1 MTTIKDV
8 ANKAEV
14 SVATVSRVLNN
25 KGYLKEETK
34 KKVEKVIKELDYT
47 PNSVA
52 KTLYTKKSDTIGVLI
67 PDITNPFFSELYTT
81 IEDYAEKQG
90 QQLLLFNSNYD
101 INREKKLLKQLNS
114 KLIDSVIIISE
125 NLTEKDLLNV
135 RIPTVILD
143 RKISEKISS
152 ISVDNYKGG
161 KRAARYLLDS
171 GCEMIAHI
179 TGPKYNEAAIERTKG
194 FYDEMKNS
202 KVKYTVVQGI
212 YDVKKV
218 VKLFLNLFRD
228 HPTIDGVFAG
238 NDIIAIGVIKA
249 LSRVGNNKKI
259 SIIGFDGISLGEDIT
274 PEITTMCQPIDEIA
288 SNAIDIIMSD
298 KKQSHKTF
306 NTKLLIRET

>member
-1 MTTIKDV
+1 MTTIRDV

-25 KGYLKEETK
+25 KGYLKEETQ
-34 KKVEKVIKELDYT
+34 KKVEKVIKELNYT

-52 KTLYTKKSDTIGVLI
+52 RTLYTKKSDTIGVLI

-81 IEDYAEKQG
+81 IEYYAEKQG
-90 QQLLLFNSNYD
+90 QQLFLFNSNYD
-101 INREKKLLKQLNS
+101 INREKKLLRQLNS

-125 NLTEKDLLNV
+125 NLTEKDLLNI

-152 ISVDNYKGG
+152 ISIDNYKGG

-171 GCEMIAHI
+171 ECKMIAHI

-212 YDVKKV
+212 
-218 VKLFLNLFRD
+218 
-228 HPTIDGVFAG
+228 
-238 NDIIAIGVIKA
+238 
-249 LSRVGNNKKI
+249 
-259 SIIGFDGISLGEDIT
+259 
-274 PEITTMCQPIDEIA
+274 
-288 SNAIDIIMSD
+288 
-298 KKQSHKTF
+298 
-306 NTKLLIRET
+306 